1 MYKYMYGMMCV
12 RTRGVYIYIYIHTY
26 IYIHSQKYVQY
37 DLYKKVYSD
46 KNICTIFDFKYNL
59 QRTYVN
65 TVTILFLDLVV
76 KDYQLIEKIQDVF
89 RFSNII
95 N

>member
-1 MYKYMYGMMCV
+1 MYNM
-12 RTRGVYIYIYIHTY
+12 IYIKRYTAIK
-26 IYIHSQKYVQY
+26 IFVQY
-37 DLYKKVYSD
+37 SISNIIYSER
-46 KNICTIFDFKYNL
+46 
-59 QRTYVN
+59 QYVN